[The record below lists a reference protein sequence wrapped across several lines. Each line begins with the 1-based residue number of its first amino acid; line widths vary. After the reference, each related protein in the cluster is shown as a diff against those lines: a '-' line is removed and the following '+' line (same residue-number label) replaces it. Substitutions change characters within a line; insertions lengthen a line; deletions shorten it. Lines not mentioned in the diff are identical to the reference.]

1 MDYDV
6 IVVGGGVGG
15 IASAVRSAEL
25 GKKVAIVEKSEIG
38 GECINRACIPSKT
51 LIDSAKI
58 VNKIVKSP
66 WISSSAKINYEEMN
80 KFKNGI
86 INGIKDN
93 LLQVLKKHNVDI
105 INGKAEVKKEG
116 EVIVNGKT
124 YTTEYLVIATGSEP
138 LSLPDFPLNGKNILD
153 PWTAM
158 NMPNLPDNIIIVGGG
173 VAGVEL
179 ATLFRALNKNITI
192 IELMPRLLPVPGI
205 DIEIA
210 NEVKK
215 RLEEKGIKIYVN
227 TKSKVTKSEDKVVFT
242 AQTPSS
248 TEEITGDLAVITI
261 GRKPITDGIDLKT
274 IKVETDQRGYIKVDN
289 RARTS
294 NPKVYS
300 VGDVAGVPLS
310 ATKAWRQGIV
320 AGDNIGGKQSE
331 MPKYIPSSIFA
342 DLEIGV
348 VGNTLEELKKAG
360 INAKEI
366 KVEMKDI
373 PRAWTVNEI
382 EGFLKVAIS
391 EDGRILGANMIGE
404 GATEVINTLALVME
418 LSLKVQDLYKVQ
430 LSHPTISEIITEI
443 AQRAVIGEI
452 Y

>member
-6 IVVGGGVGG
+6 VVVGGGVAGL
-15 IASAVRSAEL
+15 ASAIRSAEL
-25 GKKVAIVEKSEIG
+25 GKKVAIIEKSEIG

-66 WISSSAKINYEEMN
+66 WISSVAKIDYAEMN
-80 KFKNGI
+80 KFKSKI
-86 INGIKDN
+86 IAGIKDN
-93 LLQVLKKHNVDI
+93 LYQTLKRHNIDI
-105 INGKAEVKKEG
+105 ITGKGEIKNEG
-116 EVIVNGKT
+116 EVNVNGKT
-124 YTTEYLVIATGSEP
+124 YTTDYIVIATGSEP
-138 LSLPDFPLNGKNILD
+138 LSLPDFPLNGKNVVD

-158 NMPNLPDNIIIVGGG
+158 NMPSLPDNIIIVGGG

-179 ATLFRALNKNITI
+179 ATLFKALNKNITI
-192 IELMPRLLPVPGI
+192 IELMPRLLPVPGV
-205 DIEIA
+205 DTETA

-215 RLEEKGIKIYVN
+215 RLEEKGVKIYTN
-227 TKSKVTKSEDKVVFT
+227 TKSKIIKNDGKVVFS

-248 TEEITGDLAVITI
+248 TEEISGDLAVITI
-261 GRKPITDGIDLKT
+261 GRKPVTDGIDLKG

-289 RARTS
+289 KAKTS
-294 NPKVYS
+294 NSKVYA
-300 VGDVAGVPLS
+300 VGDVAGFPLS

-320 AGDNIGGKQSE
+320 AGDNIGGRSSE

-348 VGNTLEELKKAG
+348 VGSTLEEVKKNN
-360 INAKEI
+360 INAKEV
-366 KVEMKDI
+366 KVNMKDI
-373 PRAWTVNEI
+373 PRAWTLNEI
-382 EGFLKVAIS
+382 DGFLKVVIG
-391 EDGRILGANMIGE
+391 EDGSILGANMVGE
-404 GATEVINTLALVME
+404 GATEVVNTIALAME

-430 LSHPTISEIITEI
+430 FSHPTISEIITEI
-443 AQRAVIGEI
+443 IQRSIVGEI

>member
-15 IASAVRSAEL
+15 IATAIRSAEL
-25 GKKVAIVEKSEIG
+25 GKKVAIVEKNEIG
-38 GECINRACIPSKT
+38 GECLNRACIPSKT

-58 VNKIVKSP
+58 VNKIAKSP
-66 WISSSAKINYEEMN
+66 WISSEAKINYEGLS
-80 KFKNGI
+80 KFKNEI
-86 INGIKDN
+86 INRIREN
-93 LLQVLKKHNVDI
+93 ILQLLKKHNVDI
-105 INGKAEVKKEG
+105 IYGKAEIKREG

-124 YTTEYLVIATGSEP
+124 YTTDYIVIATGSEP
-138 LSLPDFPLNGKNILD
+138 LSLPDFPLNGKNVVD

-158 NMPNLPDNIIIVGGG
+158 NMPNLPNNIIIVGGG

-179 ATLFRALNKNITI
+179 ATLFRALNKNVTI

-215 RLEEKGIKIYVN
+215 RLEEKGIRIYLN
-227 TKSKVTKSEDKVVFT
+227 TKSKIVKSEDKVVFT

-248 TEEITGDLAVITI
+248 TEEIVGDLAVITI
-261 GRKPITDGIDLKT
+261 GRKPVTDGIDLKT

-289 RARTS
+289 KARTS

-300 VGDVAGVPLS
+300 VGDVAGAPLS

-320 AGDNIGGKQSE
+320 AGDNIGGRQSE
-331 MPKYIPSSIFA
+331 MPKYIPTSIFA

-348 VGNTLEELKKAG
+348 VGSTLEELKKAG
-360 INAKEI
+360 VNAREV

-373 PRAWTVNEI
+373 PRAWTVNET
-382 EGFLKVAIS
+382 EGFLKVVVS
-391 EDGRILGANMIGE
+391 EDGKILGANMIGE
-404 GATEVINTLALVME
+404 GATEVINTLALAME
-418 LSLKVQDLYKVQ
+418 LSIKVQDLYRVQ
-430 LSHPTISEIITEI
+430 FSHPTISEIITEI
-443 AQRAVIGEI
+443 AQRALVGEI